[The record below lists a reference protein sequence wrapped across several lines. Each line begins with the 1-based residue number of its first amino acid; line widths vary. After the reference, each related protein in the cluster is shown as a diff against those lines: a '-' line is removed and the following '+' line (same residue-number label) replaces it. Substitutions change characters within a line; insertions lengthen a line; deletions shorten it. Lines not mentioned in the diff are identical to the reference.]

1 MGKDG
6 PNQHGGGSG
15 PSTPPPQRGGSPGM
29 LPEDDEHEA
38 DDRRAHDDARQ
49 QGPAPRGALGRESRR
64 VRDGR
69 VGRQEATHSPRRLF
83 IIG

>member
-1 MGKDG
+1 ML
-6 PNQHGGGSG
+6 GGV
-15 PSTPPPQRGGSPGM
+15 PARA
-29 LPEDDEHEA
+29 LPEELNSA
-38 DDRRAHDDARQ
+38 IDAIPLQYRS
-49 QGPAPRGALGRESRR
+49 PTTTLANKAAAARGALGRESRR